1 MKMTVLEMVQK
12 VLDSLDSDEVNS
24 ISDTVESMKVANIL
38 EDVFYNMVTNG
49 DIPEHK
55 GLIQLEALSNSALPN
70 YLKLPADVSRIESVR
85 YNISDG
91 TRVEYKEMGYLTPD
105 AFLIKMMS
113 LDSTETTVDSV
124 TDPTGPTI
132 LCRND
137 KMPEYWTSFDDEHM
151 VFDSYDSDID
161 DTLRESKTLVVGRT
175 VPTFSKDD
183 DFIPDIDDNLFPWLL
198 NEAKSWAS
206 LESKQQP
213 HQKAEQQSR
222 RQKVFYQHERNR
234 FDQVKDSGP
243 DYGRRGRRG

>member
-1 MKMTVLEMVQK
+1 MTVLEMVQK
-12 VLDSLDSDEVNS
+12 VLDSLDGDEVNS
-24 ISDTVESMKVANIL
+24 ISDTVESMKVANTL

-55 GLIQLEALSNSALPN
+55 GLLQLEALGNSAMPN
-70 YLKLPADVSRIESVR
+70 YLRLPADVSRIESVR
-85 YNISDG
+85 YNMSDD
-91 TRVEYKEMGYLTPD
+91 TRVEYKPVHYLIPEEFITR
-105 AFLIKMMS
+105 MVS
-113 LDSTETTVDSV
+113 LDSTEATVTSV

-137 KMPEYWTSFDDEHM
+137 KMPEYWTSFDDEYM

-161 DTLRESKTLVVGRT
+161 DTLQESKSLVLGRT
-175 VPTFSKDD
+175 VPSFSKTD
-183 DFIPDIDDNLFPWLL
+183 DFVPDIDDNLFPWLL